1 MVNPFD
7 KSFFKFL
14 IGFVLI
20 LAASF
25 AALYFAGR
33 FLH

>member
-25 AALYFAGR
+25 AVLYAVEH